1 MFLAEM
7 IAGHLAKSQALEADA
22 LDFLAD
28 TACCSRAPLAGSGW
42 TRSPASS
49 GLASSPGGRIA
60 LIRDTGAILLDMNPD
75 RTSRRTRRRKR
86 AAPL

>member
-42 TRSPASS
+42 PARRHHR
-49 GLASSPGGRIA
+49 GLRH
-60 LIRDTGAILLDMNPD
+60 RQVVV
-75 RTSRRTRRRKR
+75 
-86 AAPL
+86 

>member
-22 LDFLAD
+22 LDCRYCLLLA
-28 TACCSRAPLAGSGW
+28 RAFGW
-42 TRSPASS
+42 LWMARSPASS

-60 LIRDTGAILLDMNPD
+60 LIRDTGAILLDTNPD